1 MTVQILVIAKFDGY
15 QKPINRGDKLS
26 KYTVKKKLFK
36 KTNYF
41 NTKSDKNSLTVP
53 LESIV
58 KVDSWILTF
67 FKHPIKPFI
76 SDLPPPNKK

>member
-1 MTVQILVIAKFDGY
+1 MTVQILIIAKCDGH
-15 QKPINRGDKLS
+15 QKPINRIR
-26 KYTVKKKLFK
+26 KYIKKKKSFK
-36 KTNYF
+36 NYL
-41 NTKSDKNSLTVP
+41 NSRKSDKNILTVP